1 MGNIIYRTLENIYVD
16 IPTQIATD
24 YLSMIY
30 SLISYPLQTV
40 ETAFY
45 FCEKLDCDV

>member
-1 MGNIIYRTLENIYVD
+1 MGNIIYRTLENIY

-24 YLSMIY
+24 CLSMIY
-30 SLISYPLQTV
+30 SLIPYPLQTV
-40 ETAFY
+40 ETVFY